1 MGTCLTCAPLFIA
14 TMITSLFLASALTLS
29 GVIQT
34 DNGKGVKGIP
44 VSNGDTIVMTD
55 GKGHYSLPV
64 IEDMSIF
71 PVLDGNWEMHS
82 QSKVGNSAFPFYGQ
96 DTSCP
101 SKVDFV
107 IKHRQLNKNFTVNA
121 IGDVQVG
128 DIQEL
133 DYVSRTLWPEL
144 MADSLAA
151 FNLWLGDIVNNN
163 ISLFSRMRSMMEM
176 LPVTSWTMVGNHDRD
191 VDSIRTRQ
199 VTSFGRDFGAPTYA
213 FTEGNVTFIVLN
225 NVYGDGTRSYKG
237 KLDER
242 QLRFVANLMKIL
254 PKDRRIVLTAHIPFA
269 YMSNKEDLLNI
280 LKGRGEILALTG
292 HMHAVSRN
300 FIHGEGVTIHELVGG
315 ATCGFWWVGEK
326 DWEGIPSA
334 LMQCG
339 TPKGYFRVNFTPKD
353 YTFTY
358 KPTSLDDNRQASI
371 WISGIDPIQSDI
383 PDLKDLEKGD
393 ILITVYGG
401 CDSTKVEAVVDNTL
415 KLSATKEKLMDPNVA
430 RIRELNKLKVYP
442 TKYSRRN
449 PFRHTASPQVW
460 RLHLPVTH
468 HDGTHRIDITATD
481 SYGLR
486 CRCSR
491 AFSYPD

>member
-1 MGTCLTCAPLFIA
+1 MNNEFFYFC
-14 TMITSLFLASALTLS
+14 
-29 GVIQT
+29 
-34 DNGKGVKGIP
+34 NVK
-44 VSNGDTIVMTD
+44 
-55 GKGHYSLPV
+55 
-64 IEDMSIF
+64 
-71 PVLDGNWEMHS
+71 
-82 QSKVGNSAFPFYGQ
+82 
-96 DTSCP
+96 
-101 SKVDFV
+101 
-107 IKHRQLNKNFTVNA
+107 
-121 IGDVQVG
+121 
-128 DIQEL
+128 L
-133 DYVSRTLWPEL
+133 DYASRTLWPEL
-144 MADSLAA
+144 MTDSLAA

-163 ISLFSRMRSMMEM
+163 ISLFQRIRSMMEM
-176 LPVTSWTMVGNHDRD
+176 LPSTSWIMVGNHDRD

-213 FTEGNVTFIVLN
+213 FTEGNVTFIVLD
-225 NVYGDGTRSYKG
+225 NVYGEGTRSYKV
-237 KLDER
+237 KLDDR

-280 LKGRGEILALTG
+280 LKGRGDILALTG

-300 FIHGEGVTIHELVGG
+300 FIHGEGITIHELVGG

-326 DWEGIPSA
+326 DWEGVPSA

-358 KPTSLDDNRQASI
+358 KPTSLNDNRQASI

-401 CDSTKVEAVVDNTL
+401 CDSTRVEAIIDNNL
-415 KLSATKEKLMDPNVA
+415 KLTATKEKMMDPNVA
-430 RIRELNKLKVYP
+430 RIKELNKLKVYP
-442 TKYSRRN
+442 TKYSRR
-449 PFRHTASPQVW
+449 
-460 RLHLPVTH
+460 
-468 HDGTHRIDITATD
+468 IDITATD

-486 CRCSR
+486 CRGSR